1 VHTEKSL
8 AAILA
13 ETKEEITRFIT
24 TRVSMLKAET
34 EEKVRKLKAVIP
46 LVVVALA
53 LLIAGWMALTFALIA
68 LLHALFLPSIYSWL
82 WGGLIVGGLYVAIGI
97 AIGQMAIGRIK
108 ATSLTPNRTLSVLKQ
123 DKVWIQNEA
132 RTA

>member
-13 ETKEEITRFIT
+13 ETKEEITQFIT
-24 TRVSMLKAET
+24 TRVSILKAET
-34 EEKVRKLKAVIP
+34 EEKLRKLKAVIP

-53 LLIAGWMALTFALIA
+53 LVVTGWMALTFALIA
-68 LLHALFLPSIYSWL
+68 LLHALFLPSIYAWL
-82 WGGLIVGGLYVAIGI
+82 WAGLIVGGLYMVIGI
-97 AIGQMAIGRIK
+97 VIGKTAIGRIK
-108 ATSLTPNRTLSVLKQ
+108 ATSLTPDRTLTVLKQ